1 MRCLSCYYTGHDTS
15 MVLQL
20 FKLACL
26 QYTPNKVKYRTM
38 SLGRTDVLTL
48 RKVLWEKLLIA
59 GKRAQLF
66 KTQ

>member
-1 MRCLSCYYTGHDTS
+1 

-48 RKVLWEKLLIA
+48 RKVLWEKLFIA